1 MSNNTKPVSIC
12 DDKVDEKY
20 NTFKPFD
27 TVNGHSD
34 HYYPKPELRLVHIVK
49 ALFILCHLIAVLSLS
64 CPQPSKDWA
73 KRIQRECESLEK
85 DLPR

>member
-27 TVNGHSD
+27 TINGHSD

-49 ALFILCHLIAVLSLS
+49 KVIVSSCPVYSLPSYSSTKFVLST
-64 CPQPSKDWA
+64 A
-73 KRIQRECESLEK
+73 IKRLGEAYSA
-85 DLPR
+85 